1 MNDQEKALISKVKRG
16 DVDAF
21 EQLFEGYY
29 KKVYNIA
36 LRMIGNHDDACELAQ
51 EVFIRIYRSIGG
63 FKEESQLSTW
73 IYRIATNVCLDEL
86 RRRKNRK
93 IVSMDEDIKLE
104 DNQLKR
110 QLEDH
115 KPTPDIIAER
125 NETREAIKEAILQLP
140 EHHRTMII
148 MRDIQG
154 LSYDDIAKI
163 LQTPEGTVKSRINR
177 ARQALKKLLVNNKE
191 LSSREYVK

>member
-1 MNDQEKALISKVKRG
+1 MHDGEKALISRAKRG

-21 EQLFEGYY
+21 EQLFEGYH

-51 EVFIRIYRSIGG
+51 EVFIRVYKSIGG

-73 IYRIATNVCLDEL
+73 IYRITSNVCLDEL

-93 IVSMDEDIKLE
+93 IVSIDEDIRFE
-104 DNQLKR
+104 DSELKR
-110 QLEDH
+110 QLEDD

-125 NETREAIKEAILQLP
+125 NETREAIKEAILRLP
-140 EHHRTMII
+140 EHHRIMII
-148 MRDIQG
+148 LRDIQG
-154 LSYDDIAKI
+154 LSYDHIAKS

-177 ARQALKKLLVNNKE
+177 ARQALKKILLNNKE